1 MVLDANFWKSFVHAR
16 LKVATGDKG
25 SLSLYKR
32 RMQTEHRLFAEHLRS
47 SETPR
52 VEKQNGR
59 SITVWKHNSSKPD
72 NHFFDCLSNAAAL
85 ASACGAKLSETTFL
99 RSNGDRCN
107 RNRVDRSFSSTRGL
121 RWDSAEDQKGA
132 RQNQEPKRSRF
143 LRVAMLADHR
153 SGRSITARIQ
163 WRSKASTHWETITTG
178 LHGAEQVAKLA
189 ERIELIRPTSTF
201 CQNRKN

>member
-132 RQNQEPKRSRF
+132 RQTKN
-143 LRVAMLADHR
+143 R
-153 SGRSITARIQ
+153 SGRDSFALPCLRIIGAVGVLQ
-163 WRSKASTHWETITTG
+163 REFNGVRRRRRIGKHYTG